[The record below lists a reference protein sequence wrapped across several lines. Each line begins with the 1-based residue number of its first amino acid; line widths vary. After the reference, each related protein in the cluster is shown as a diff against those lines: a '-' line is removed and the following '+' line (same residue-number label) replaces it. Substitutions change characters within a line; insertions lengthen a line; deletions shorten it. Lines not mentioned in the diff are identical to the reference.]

1 MNITTI
7 YSENILKKLAPY
19 IVKNNTILSIAEK
32 LIKKHLLDNIKY
44 LVFFDRIKEMEE
56 WELDY
61 IADEF
66 HVDYY
71 DYTMSLEEKRKS
83 CYESL
88 VIHSLKGTVGSV
100 KKVMDLLFQNSKLEE
115 WYQYG
120 GDPGYFRV
128 KITGVVPEN
137 LNQVKERIE
146 TVKKKSQHLEKL
158 VFLSNSQQKLFY
170 GTHMIH
176 GKKSSIYPAKVT
188 FQFAKTDV
196 EVQSGISVVRIAK
209 EGEKKR
215 GNI

>member
-32 LIKKHLLDNIKY
+32 KKKKHLLDNIKY

-83 CYESL
+83 CY
-88 VIHSLKGTVGSV
+88 
-100 KKVMDLLFQNSKLEE
+100 MDNCVSSSGRRNSKFCCHSR
-115 WYQYG
+115 
-120 GDPGYFRV
+120 YFYLAV
-128 KITGVVPEN
+128 
-137 LNQVKERIE
+137 
-146 TVKKKSQHLEKL
+146 
-158 VFLSNSQQKLFY
+158 
-170 GTHMIH
+170 
-176 GKKSSIYPAKVT
+176 
-188 FQFAKTDV
+188 
-196 EVQSGISVVRIAK
+196 
-209 EGEKKR
+209 
-215 GNI
+215 